1 MATFLGAVTDSIES
15 VGKNKL
21 YGYRFSPTVQEVLHT
36 IELTKAPIT
45 LEDISWDDEA
55 RRAEIIPKAPTQT
68 LPLLE
73 TDKGLLS
80 QSKAI
85 ELYLVETYK
94 PDMYGTT
101 PIEKALINQWID
113 FATQEIYTTSRP
125 LVYPIFGWMEHDKD
139 LVNESGKEL
148 LNNLKIVDKHLE
160 GKKFLVGDKMTLADV
175 VLVNKIR
182 LIFMMIY
189 PDGLRTH
196 QLKNLNDYFASIMET
211 PEAKKAYGRTLL
223 CKQPVR
229 AYIKPKE
236 EKKKEEKK
244 KEEKKKEEKKEEE
257 PKPKPKPKNP
267 LDELPP
273 SKLELE
279 SFKRAFLNNKDK
291 EDAMNKFWEL
301 YDPEGY
307 SLWWM
312 EYQNLPQEGKVLFR
326 TSNAKGMFLQKLDSF
341 RKYAFAVHGVYG
353 SEGDYKIRGV
363 WMWRG
368 TDIPNEMKEHDN
380 FPYMTVRKLDINK
393 PEDKQMVHDY
403 WTKVNETDQVDGRFA
418 ADVEYFN

>member
-1 MATFLGAVTDSIES
+1 MSTFVGAVTDSIES

-55 RRAEIIPKAPTQT
+55 RRAEILPKAPTQT

-113 FATQEIYTTSRP
+113 FATQEIYTSSRP

-160 GKKFLVGDKMTLADV
+160 GKKYLVGDKMTLADV

-182 LIFMMIY
+182 LLFMMIY
-189 PDGLRTH
+189 TDGLRTH
-196 QLKNLNDYFASIMET
+196 QLKNLNDYFISIMET

-236 EKKKEEKK
+236 DKKKEEKK

-279 SFKRAFLNNKDK
+279 TFKRAFLNNKDK
-291 EDAMNKFWEL
+291 EDAMNKFWEV
-301 YDPEGY
+301 YDPDGY

-353 SEGDYKIRGV
+353 TEGNYKIRGV

-368 TDIPNEMKEHDN
+368 IDIPNEMKEHDL
-380 FPYMTVRKLDINK
+380 FPYLTIRKLDINK
-393 PEDKQMVHDY
+393 PEDKQLVNDY
-403 WTKVNETDQVDGRFA
+403 WTKVNETDEVEGGLA

>member
-244 KEEKKKEEKKEEE
+244 KEEKKEEE

-279 SFKRAFLNNKDK
+279 TFKRAFLNNKDK

>member
-101 PIEKALINQWID
+101 PIEKAHINQWID

-148 LNNLKIVDKHLE
+148 LNNLKLVNKHLE
-160 GKKFLVGDKMTLADV
+160 GKKYLVGDRMTLADV

-182 LIFMMIY
+182 LLFMMIY
-189 PDGLRTH
+189 TDGLRTH
-196 QLKNLNDYFASIMET
+196 QLKNLNDYFTSIMET

-229 AYIKPKE
+229 AYVKPKE
-236 EKKKEEKK
+236 DKKKEEKK

-279 SFKRAFLNNKDK
+279 VFKRAFLNNKDK

-312 EYQNLPQEGKVLFR
+312 EYQNLPEEGKVLFR
-326 TSNAKGMFLQKLDSF
+326 TSNSKGMFLQKLDNF